1 MITAKFTKENA
12 AKLIG
17 TRRAMKSN
25 LRSFLGYKRII
36 DTEEYA
42 VFEHPVKAASV
53 VAAYGDIVVK
63 RRGNT
68 LFYIPNVRTPFL
80 NYRIELC
87 DRNFPGLIKDSN
99 FMQCLLLPYM
109 RVVKRDTYVKD
120 VRLCIFTDNGQIYH
134 NKPARNK
141 TCEGFSKSGDSIKFE
156 ESVVWD
162 LPGRKHP
169 TPHNN
174 VSECECYYPGLPNHC
189 YSYTPCANSDSCYHD
204 TYGNGGFEKS
214 KEVFVGGEVQLCS
227 RFYRYSQTLQS
238 NAFRFIGTGARNDK
252 MNLIGT
258 YCSNVEEGVRVC
270 VFASSDG
277 GRQWYCKY
285 EFSDT
290 GEYEFQQGHS
300 NAWGTNFGNRIKIEN
315 DVDCTESNITICK
328 RTVLLPET
336 VDGTVKTRFKWN
348 ESGMVS
354 KLQKG
359 ETVKVITQTPHS
371 LTTGNIIA
379 LCSKKIKPHA
389 IDWMLADGVD
399 EDGNRNG
406 FQFKIKV
413 VDDYCFEL
421 YELVSS
427 AKPTLPCRHIHHI
440 NTLKDGWIIGT
451 GEISPNGWLLYLQQ
465 KKADTY
471 AIVDASE
478 ELTIRRINT
487 EIDSVQRTMGAIL
500 NDSSAGDLIYAS
512 DHDTLERNAVNDSS
526 FSGIS
531 RSSIGVFVG
540 KLDAI
545 DNRNHFECVYDAI
558 EPCYYFQK
566 LDDMLVFTGQRGEL
580 AICFDTDYKK
590 WHHENLGCTVMYY
603 YGCCHQ
609 YQIFN
614 DYILLRK

>member
-1 MITAKFTKENA
+1 M
-12 AKLIG
+12 
-17 TRRAMKSN
+17 
-25 LRSFLGYKRII
+25 
-36 DTEEYA
+36 
-42 VFEHPVKAASV
+42 
-53 VAAYGDIVVK
+53 
-63 RRGNT
+63 
-68 LFYIPNVRTPFL
+68 
-80 NYRIELC
+80 
-87 DRNFPGLIKDSN
+87 
-99 FMQCLLLPYM
+99 
-109 RVVKRDTYVKD
+109 
-120 VRLCIFTDNGQIYH
+120 
-134 NKPARNK
+134 
-141 TCEGFSKSGDSIKFE
+141 
-156 ESVVWD
+156 
-162 LPGRKHP
+162 
-169 TPHNN
+169 
-174 VSECECYYPGLPNHC
+174 
-189 YSYTPCANSDSCYHD
+189 
-204 TYGNGGFEKS
+204 
-214 KEVFVGGEVQLCS
+214 FVGGEVQLCS

-238 NAFRFIGTGARNDK
+238 NAFRFIGTGTRNDK

-328 RTVLLPET
+328 RTVILPET

-359 ETVKVITQTPHS
+359 DTVKVITQTPHG

-451 GEISPNGWLLYLQQ
+451 GEIYPNGWLLYLQQ